1 MTDAATGEKGRE
13 GFILIFSLLMLMG
26 ISAMAVGMVYNS
38 HQGQV
43 AAQNHKNRIR
53 AFYASD
59 GLRALL
65 AQEVLDGRVEVYIDS
80 ALITNSIEGHVW
92 HGLTGGA
99 MTDFKNAIRSRGHDE
114 EVTSTYL
121 GSNWK
126 WKGDYGVRWRGYLIP
141 PANGSYTFFV
151 RADDEGEFYLSED
164 DQPSRLSA
172 MPVAAI
178 TDWDFSW
185 PTKGKGVSKPFALKV
200 GKRYYFEFYH
210 TQSRG
215 QGFGQVGWRGPNHL
229 TERPIPGKRL
239 ARYGTK
245 TDYWDTTRVG
255 PDRVR
260 YTLKK
265 AGPLVY
271 TVNTES
277 IFGGRGDTAFRAPLS
292 QTLSLLGDNPAP
304 PETLWQPVI
313 YYDFRANGTNPEF
326 ERGGGFGVVNTFPD
340 MVQRKGLRYTRT
352 DAAWFGLDSIG
363 KPIRGP
369 SPRYNCGVE
378 RWFQSNAGYN
388 VTYKYAGGPA
398 DCTESPA
405 TAASN
410 FSNIV
415 IRDSLPFVRRTDLGA
430 NAYQFKRFAP
440 PLSAAAFTPLDGLGF
455 GHEGKRDISG
465 GLHNFSFC
473 MEIHTLFEHTSGME
487 FEFNGDDDVWLYV
500 NDSLIMDIGYVHPS
514 ISASV
519 NLDDLPLTF
528 GETYSLD
535 FFYCERQTR
544 SSSIDLITNLPVL
557 QVADKPSSSW
567 KRDYGKV
574 D

>member
-1 MTDAATGEKGRE
+1 MTVATTGEKDRQ
-13 GFILIFSLLMLMG
+13 GFILVFSLLMLLG
-26 ISAMAVGMVYNS
+26 ISAMAVGMVFNS

-43 AAQNHKNRIR
+43 TAQNHKNRIR

-59 GLRALL
+59 GLRSLL
-65 AQEVLDGRVEVYIDS
+65 AQEVIDGRVDAYLDQAVLS
-80 ALITNSIEGHVW
+80 NSIDGHVW
-92 HGLTGGA
+92 YGLPNSSLPG
-99 MTDFKNAIRSRGHDE
+99 FKETIKSRGHDE
-114 EVTSTYL
+114 EVTSPYL
-121 GSNWK
+121 GSNWRYK
-126 WKGDYGVRWRGYLIP
+126 SSYGVRWRGYILP
-141 PANGSYTFFV
+141 PVNGAYTFFV
-151 RADDEGEFYLSED
+151 RADDQAEFFLSED
-164 DQPSRLSA
+164 EKPENLSA
-172 MPVAAI
+172 TPVAAI
-178 TDWDFSW
+178 ALSGFSW
-185 PTKGKGVSKPFALKV
+185 PNKGKGTSKAIPLKV

-210 TQSRG
+210 TQAWG
-215 QGFGQVGWRGPNHL
+215 LGFGEIGWRGPNHM

-239 ARYGTK
+239 ARYGTT

-260 YTLKK
+260 YALKK

-313 YYDFRANGTNPEF
+313 FYDYRANGTNPEF
-326 ERGGGFGVVNTFPD
+326 ERGASFAPYKTFPD
-340 MVQRKGLRYTRT
+340 MVSRKGLRHTKT

-363 KPIRGP
+363 KPIRGT
-369 SPRYNCGVE
+369 SPRYSCGVE

-388 VTYKYAGGPA
+388 RTYTYAGGPA

-405 TAASN
+405 SPVRN
-410 FSNIV
+410 FENIV
-415 IRDSLPFVRRTDLGA
+415 IRDSIPFIRQIELGA

-440 PLSAAAFTPLDGLGF
+440 PLTVAAFTPLDGRGF
-455 GHEGKRDISG
+455 GEEGKRDNSG
-465 GLHNFSFC
+465 KAHNFSFC
-473 MEIHTLFEHTSGME
+473 MELHTLFEHTSGMV
-487 FEFNGDDDVWLYV
+487 FEFNGDDDVWMYV
-500 NDSLIMDIGYVHPS
+500 NDSLVMDIGYVHAS
-514 ISASV
+514 TSSSV

-528 GETYSLD
+528 GETYPLD
-535 FFYCERQTR
+535 FFYCERQTG

-557 QVADKPSSSW
+557 QIAGKASSSW
-567 KRDYGKV
+567 KRDYGKL